1 MSPSRPK
8 GAPEAGPGPAR
19 RWRKGRGDAGR
30 TPLSWAQRALLAASF
45 LITLGSFAVLPYMSV
60 LLHRRLGLGLG
71 AVGFVLAV
79 ASLIQ
84 FAGGVVAGPVAGRIG
99 LRRAMLLAL
108 ALRTA
113 GFAAFVPGL
122 GSPALAVGAL
132 LLVSAGAALY
142 LPANKAYLV
151 DGASEAARPRLLS
164 ASGSAFNAGM
174 ALGPPAAAPLVMGSP
189 GALFACVTVLFAL
202 VGAGHALL
210 PREGSGGGAGG
221 RSAPA
226 PSVSA
231 GAPLTPPP
239 APLAPTATPA
249 TPAGAPPTPTAV
261 APMPGASLPARGGG
275 ERRDRVPGGAATA
288 AAPVRDRLTAS
299 PGLSPFV
306 VTVLSVYAFMF
317 FQHYLALYAVPR
329 TSAGFYGAVL
339 TGYAALLVV
348 AQPLLAERV
357 AALGYP
363 AAQWWGFGAMAAGM
377 AAIGAGGH
385 AGIAVGAVLLCLGE
399 IVLFLKN
406 DLEALARSTA
416 APASVFGRQRLAAG
430 IGAFGAAVVGGQL
443 YGAAEAAGSARGFW
457 VAVGLQCLLLPV
469 FLLFR
474 RRTARDPEESRAAAP

>member
-1 MSPSRPK
+1 MSLRRTG
-8 GAPEAGPGPAR
+8 GAPGAGAARGRTGRAPG
-19 RWRKGRGDAGR
+19 RKGRP
-30 TPLSWAQRALLAASF
+30 PLTGPQRFLLGGSF

-60 LLHRRLGLGLG
+60 LLHQRLGLGLG
-71 AVGFVLAV
+71 TVGFVLAV

-84 FAGGVVAGPVAGRIG
+84 FAGGVVAGPVTGRIG

-108 ALRTA
+108 GLRTA

-122 GSPALAVGAL
+122 TSPVLAIGAL

-151 DGASEAARPRLLS
+151 EGASEARRPRLLS

-189 GALFACVTVLFAL
+189 GVLFSCVTVLFAL

-210 PREGSGGGAGG
+210 PAGAADCPSDGTSGGPSA
-221 RSAPA
+221 APA
-226 PSVSA
+226 AGRTPES
-231 GAPLTPPP
+231 GAPR
-239 APLAPTATPA
+239 
-249 TPAGAPPTPTAV
+249 
-261 APMPGASLPARGGG
+261 PGP
-275 ERRDRVPGGAATA
+275 
-288 AAPVRDRLTAS
+288 
-299 PGLSPFV
+299 SPFV

-329 TSAGFYGAVL
+329 TSAAFYGAVL

-357 AALGYP
+357 AALSYP
-363 AAQWWGFGAMAAGM
+363 AALRWGFGAMAAGM
-377 AAIGAGGH
+377 AVIGAGGH
-385 AGIAVGAVLLCLGE
+385 AGIAAGGALLCLGE

-406 DLEALARSTA
+406 DLEALARSSA

-430 IGAFGAAVVGGQL
+430 IGAFASGVVGGQL
-443 YGAAEAAGSARGFW
+443 YGAAESAGSARAFW
-457 VAVGLQCLLLPV
+457 AAVCLQCLLLPV
-469 FLLFR
+469 FLLR
-474 RRTARDPEESRAAAP
+474 RRPARDREGPRAGAG

>member
-1 MSPSRPK
+1 MSLRRTD
-8 GAPEAGPGPAR
+8 GAPGSGADR
-19 RWRKGRGDAGR
+19 GR
-30 TPLSWAQRALLAASF
+30 TGRAPGRRGRPPLTGPQRFLLGGSF

-60 LLHRRLGLGLG
+60 LLHQRLGLGLG
-71 AVGFVLAV
+71 TVGFVLAV

-84 FAGGVVAGPVAGRIG
+84 FAGGVVAGPVTGRIG

-108 ALRTA
+108 GLRTA

-122 GSPALAVGAL
+122 TSPVLAVGAL

-151 DGASEAARPRLLS
+151 DGASEAQRPRLLS

-189 GALFACVTVLFAL
+189 GVLFAGVTVLFAL

-210 PREGSGGGAGG
+210 PAGPADRPADGSSA
-221 RSAPA
+221 APA
-226 PSVSA
+226 AVR
-231 GAPLTPPP
+231 APEAD
-239 APLAPTATPA
+239 APR
-249 TPAGAPPTPTAV
+249 
-261 APMPGASLPARGGG
+261 PGP
-275 ERRDRVPGGAATA
+275 
-288 AAPVRDRLTAS
+288 
-299 PGLSPFV
+299 SPFV

-329 TSAGFYGAVL
+329 TSAAFYGAVL

-357 AALGYP
+357 AALSYP
-363 AAQWWGFGAMAAGM
+363 AALRWGFGAMAAGM

-385 AGIAVGAVLLCLGE
+385 AGIAAGGALLCIGE

-406 DLEALARSTA
+406 DLEALARSSA

-430 IGAFGAAVVGGQL
+430 IGAFASGVLGGQL
-443 YGAAEAAGSARGFW
+443 YGAAESAGSAQVFW
-457 VAVGLQCLLLPV
+457 AAVCLQCLLLPV
-469 FLLFR
+469 FLLR
-474 RRTARDPEESRAAAP
+474 RRPARDPEGSRAGAGQGVFRK

>member
-1 MSPSRPK
+1 MGR
-8 GAPEAGPGPAR
+8 GRTGRAR
-19 RWRKGRGDAGR
+19 RRAATGR
-30 TPLSWAQRALLAASF
+30 TGGGRRRTASGRAARPPLTGPQRLLLAGSF

-71 AVGFVLAV
+71 TVGFVLAV

-84 FAGGVVAGPVAGRIG
+84 FAGGVVAGPVTGRIG

-122 GSPALAVGAL
+122 TSPVLAVGAL

-151 DGASEAARPRLLS
+151 DGASEAQRPRLLS

-189 GALFACVTVLFAL
+189 GVLFSCVTVLFAL
-202 VGAGHALL
+202 VGAGHSLL
-210 PREGSGGGAGG
+210 PRGSADRGGD
-221 RSAPA
+221 APA
-226 PSVSA
+226 P
-231 GAPLTPPP
+231 
-239 APLAPTATPA
+239 
-249 TPAGAPPTPTAV
+249 
-261 APMPGASLPARGGG
+261 
-275 ERRDRVPGGAATA
+275 A
-288 AAPVRDRLTAS
+288 AAPVRVPDAPDS
-299 PGLSPFV
+299 GPSPFV

-329 TSAGFYGAVL
+329 TSAAFYGAVL

-357 AALGYP
+357 AALSYP
-363 AAQWWGFGAMAAGM
+363 AALRWGFGAMAAGM

-385 AGIAVGAVLLCLGE
+385 TGIAVGGTLLCLGE

-406 DLEALARSTA
+406 DLEALARSA
-416 APASVFGRQRLAAG
+416 SAPAGVFGRQRLAAG
-430 IGAFGAAVVGGQL
+430 IGAFASGVVGGQL
-443 YGAAEAAGSARGFW
+443 YGVAESAGSARGFW
-457 VAVGLQCLLLPV
+457 AVVCLQCLLLPV
-469 FLLFR
+469 FLLR
-474 RRTARDPEESRAAAP
+474 RRPGALRHPRTARGPDGPRADVP

>member
-1 MSPSRPK
+1 MRPPFT
-8 GAPEAGPGPAR
+8 G
-19 RWRKGRGDAGR
+19 
-30 TPLSWAQRALLAASF
+30 AQRFLLAGSF

-60 LLHRRLGLGLG
+60 LLHQRLGMGLG

-84 FAGGVVAGPVAGRIG
+84 FAGGVVAGPVAARVG

-122 GSPALAVGAL
+122 TSPVLAVGAL

-151 DGASEAARPRLLS
+151 AGVPEAGRARLLS

-174 ALGPPAAAPLVMGSP
+174 ALGPPAAAPLVLGSP
-189 GALFACVTVLFAL
+189 GALFACVAGLFAL

-210 PREGSGGGAGG
+210 PPEAAARLPDAAPAAGAQDPGGG
-221 RSAPA
+221 R
-226 PSVSA
+226 
-231 GAPLTPPP
+231 
-239 APLAPTATPA
+239 
-249 TPAGAPPTPTAV
+249 
-261 APMPGASLPARGGG
+261 
-275 ERRDRVPGGAATA
+275 AA
-288 AAPVRDRLTAS
+288 
-299 PGLSPFV
+299 GLSPFL
-306 VTVLSVYAFMF
+306 VTVVSVYAFMF

-329 TSAGFYGAVL
+329 TSAAFYGAVL

-348 AQPLLAERV
+348 GQPLLAERV
-357 AALGYP
+357 AAMSYP
-363 AAQWWGFGAMAAGM
+363 AALRWGFGAMAAGM

-385 AGIAVGAVLLCLGE
+385 AGIAVGGALICCGE

-406 DLEALARSTA
+406 DLEALARSA
-416 APASVFGRQRLAAG
+416 SAPAAVFGRQRLAAG
-430 IGAFGAAVVGGQL
+430 IGAFAAGVVGGQL

-457 VAVGLQCLLLPV
+457 AVVCLQCLLLPSV
-469 FLLFR
+469 LLLR
-474 RRTARDPEESRAAAP
+474 RPARDRTGPRAEAAQEVPGP

>member
-1 MSPSRPK
+1 MSLRRTD
-8 GAPEAGPGPAR
+8 GAPGAGADRGRPAPGRRGRAR
-19 RWRKGRGDAGR
+19 RGTAPRRAGR
-30 TPLSWAQRALLAASF
+30 PPLTGPQRFLLGGSF

-60 LLHRRLGLGLG
+60 LLHQRLGLGLG
-71 AVGFVLAV
+71 TVGFVLAV

-108 ALRTA
+108 GLRTA
-113 GFAAFVPGL
+113 GFAALVPGL
-122 GSPALAVGAL
+122 TSPVLAVGAL

-151 DGASEAARPRLLS
+151 EGASQAQRPRLLS

-189 GALFACVTVLFAL
+189 GVLFSGVTVLFAL

-210 PREGSGGGAGG
+210 PAGAADRPADGSSA
-221 RSAPA
+221 APA
-226 PSVSA
+226 ADRAPES
-231 GAPLTPPP
+231 GAPRSGP
-239 APLAPTATPA
+239 
-249 TPAGAPPTPTAV
+249 
-261 APMPGASLPARGGG
+261 
-275 ERRDRVPGGAATA
+275 
-288 AAPVRDRLTAS
+288 
-299 PGLSPFV
+299 SPFV

-329 TSAGFYGAVL
+329 TSAAFYGAVL

-363 AAQWWGFGAMAAGM
+363 AALRWGFGAMAAGM

-385 AGIAVGAVLLCLGE
+385 AGIVVGGALLCLGE

-406 DLEALARSTA
+406 DLEALARSSA

-430 IGAFGAAVVGGQL
+430 IGAFASGVVGGQL
-443 YGAAEAAGSARGFW
+443 YGAAESAGSARGFW
-457 VAVGLQCLLLPV
+457 AAVCLQCLLLPV
-469 FLLFR
+469 FLLRR
-474 RRTARDPEESRAAAP
+474 RRTARDPEGSRAGVG

>member
-1 MSPSRPK
+1 MSLRRTD
-8 GAPEAGPGPAR
+8 GAPGAGADRGGTGRAPGR
-19 RWRKGRGDAGR
+19 RGHP
-30 TPLSWAQRALLAASF
+30 PLTGPQRFLLGGSF

-60 LLHRRLGLGLG
+60 LLHQRLGLGLG
-71 AVGFVLAV
+71 TVGFVLAV

-84 FAGGVVAGPVAGRIG
+84 FAGGAVAGPVTGRIG

-108 ALRTA
+108 GLRTA

-122 GSPALAVGAL
+122 TSPVLAVGAL

-151 DGASEAARPRLLS
+151 EGAPEARRPRLLS

-189 GALFACVTVLFAL
+189 GVLFSCVTVLFAL

-210 PREGSGGGAGG
+210 PAGAADRPADGSSA
-221 RSAPA
+221 APA
-226 PSVSA
+226 ADRAPEA
-231 GAPLTPPP
+231 GAPR
-239 APLAPTATPA
+239 
-249 TPAGAPPTPTAV
+249 
-261 APMPGASLPARGGG
+261 PGP
-275 ERRDRVPGGAATA
+275 
-288 AAPVRDRLTAS
+288 
-299 PGLSPFV
+299 SPFV

-329 TSAGFYGAVL
+329 TSAAFYGAVL

-363 AAQWWGFGAMAAGM
+363 AALRWGFGAMAAGM

-385 AGIAVGAVLLCLGE
+385 VGIAAGGALLCLGE

-406 DLEALARSTA
+406 DLEALARSSA

-430 IGAFGAAVVGGQL
+430 IGAFASGVVGGQL
-443 YGAAEAAGSARGFW
+443 YGAAESAGSARVFW
-457 VAVGLQCLLLPV
+457 AAVCLQCLLLPV
-469 FLLFR
+469 LLLR
-474 RRTARDPEESRAAAP
+474 RRPARDPEGSRAGAG

>member
-1 MSPSRPK
+1 MRRRRARALPGDRVRPPFT
-8 GAPEAGPGPAR
+8 G
-19 RWRKGRGDAGR
+19 
-30 TPLSWAQRALLAASF
+30 AQRFLLAGSF

-60 LLHRRLGLGLG
+60 LLHQRLGMGLG

-84 FAGGVVAGPVAGRIG
+84 FAGGVVAGPVAARVG

-122 GSPALAVGAL
+122 TSPVLAVGAL

-151 DGASEAARPRLLS
+151 AGVPEAGRARLLS

-174 ALGPPAAAPLVMGSP
+174 ALGPPAAAPLVLGSP
-189 GALFACVTVLFAL
+189 GALFACVAGLFAL

-210 PREGSGGGAGG
+210 PPEAAARPPDAAPAAGTQGPGG
-221 RSAPA
+221 R
-226 PSVSA
+226 
-231 GAPLTPPP
+231 
-239 APLAPTATPA
+239 
-249 TPAGAPPTPTAV
+249 
-261 APMPGASLPARGGG
+261 
-275 ERRDRVPGGAATA
+275 AA
-288 AAPVRDRLTAS
+288 
-299 PGLSPFV
+299 GLSPFL
-306 VTVLSVYAFMF
+306 VTVVSVYAFMF

-329 TSAGFYGAVL
+329 TSAAFYGAVL

-348 AQPLLAERV
+348 GQPLLAERV
-357 AALGYP
+357 AAMSYP
-363 AAQWWGFGAMAAGM
+363 AALRWGFGAMAAGM

-385 AGIAVGAVLLCLGE
+385 AGIAVGGALICCGE

-406 DLEALARSTA
+406 DLEALARSA
-416 APASVFGRQRLAAG
+416 SAPAAVFGRQRLAAG
-430 IGAFGAAVVGGQL
+430 IGAFAAGVVGGQL

-457 VAVGLQCLLLPV
+457 AVVCLQCLLLPSA
-469 FLLFR
+469 LLLR
-474 RRTARDPEESRAAAP
+474 RPARDRTGPRAEAAQEVPGP

>member
-1 MSPSRPK
+1 MSVEGTTAR
-8 GAPEAGPGPAR
+8 ARFTGPQGC
-19 RWRKGRGDAGR
+19 
-30 TPLSWAQRALLAASF
+30 LLAGSF

-60 LLHRRLGLGLG
+60 LLHQRLGLGLG
-71 AVGFVLAV
+71 AVGTVLAV

-84 FAGGVVAGPVAGRIG
+84 FAGGAVAGPVAGRIG

-113 GFAAFVPGL
+113 GFAAFVPGTT
-122 GSPALAVGAL
+122 SAVLAVGAL

-151 DGASEAARPRLLS
+151 GGAPVSQRPRLLS

-174 ALGPPAAAPLVMGSP
+174 ALGPPAAAPFVMGSP
-189 GALFACVTVLFAL
+189 GVLFSCVTVLFAL

-210 PREGSGGGAGG
+210 PREASY
-221 RSAPA
+221 RDEEAPA
-226 PSVSA
+226 V
-231 GAPLTPPP
+231 P
-239 APLAPTATPA
+239 AC
-249 TPAGAPPTPTAV
+249 
-261 APMPGASLPARGGG
+261 
-275 ERRDRVPGGAATA
+275 RVPD
-288 AAPVRDRLTAS
+288 APR
-299 PGLSPFV
+299 PGPSPFV
-306 VTVLSVYAFMF
+306 VTVSSVYAFMF

-329 TSAGFYGAVL
+329 TSAVFYGAVL
-339 TGYAALLVV
+339 TGYASLLVV

-357 AALGYP
+357 AALSYP
-363 AAQWWGFGAMAAGM
+363 AAVRWGFGAMAAGT

-385 AGIAVGAVLLCLGE
+385 VGIAAGAALLCLGE

-430 IGAFGAAVVGGQL
+430 IGAFASGLVGGHL

-457 VAVGLQCLLLPV
+457 AAVCVQCLLLPV
-469 FLLFR
+469 LPLFR
-474 RRTARDPEESRAAAP
+474 RRTVRDPEGSRTDTA

>member
-1 MSPSRPK
+1 MTVRRTG
-8 GAPEAGPGPAR
+8 GAPETGADR
-19 RWRKGRGDAGR
+19 GR
-30 TPLSWAQRALLAASF
+30 TARPPLTGPQRFLLAGSF

-60 LLHRRLGLGLG
+60 LLHQRLGLGIG
-71 AVGFVLAV
+71 TVGVVLAV

-84 FAGGVVAGPVAGRIG
+84 FAGGVAAGPVTGRIG

-113 GFAAFVPGL
+113 GFAAFVPGPT
-122 GSPALAVGAL
+122 SWVLAVGAL

-151 DGASEAARPRLLS
+151 EGASEVARPRLLS

-189 GALFACVTVLFAL
+189 GVLFPCVCVLFAL

-210 PREGSGGGAGG
+210 PRE
-221 RSAPA
+221 
-226 PSVSA
+226 
-231 GAPLTPPP
+231 
-239 APLAPTATPA
+239 
-249 TPAGAPPTPTAV
+249 
-261 APMPGASLPARGGG
+261 ASDRGGG
-275 ERRDRVPGGAATA
+275 RPAAT
-288 AAPVRDRLTAS
+288 PVRGSVAPPS
-299 PGLSPFV
+299 GPSPFL

-329 TSAGFYGAVL
+329 TSAAFYGAVL

-357 AALGYP
+357 AALSYP
-363 AAQWWGFGAMAAGM
+363 AALRMGFGAMAAGM

-385 AGIAVGAVLLCLGE
+385 AGIAVGGALLCLGE

-430 IGAFGAAVVGGQL
+430 IGAFASGVVGGQL
-443 YGAAEAAGSARGFW
+443 YGAAESAGSARGFW
-457 VAVGLQCLLLPV
+457 AAVCLQCLLLPV
-469 FLLFR
+469 FLLRRRRAPAR
-474 RRTARDPEESRAAAP
+474 RRTARDPDGSRAAAD

>member
-8 GAPEAGPGPAR
+8 GAPEAGARPAR

-30 TPLSWAQRALLAASF
+30 TPLSGAQRALLAASF

-151 DGASEAARPRLLS
+151 DGASDAARPRLLS

-221 RSAPA
+221 RSTAAPQT
-226 PSVSA
+226 PT
-231 GAPLTPPP
+231 GALPTPPDTPLT
-239 APLAPTATPA
+239 PTATPT
-249 TPAGAPPTPTAV
+249 TPAGAPP
-261 APMPGASLPARGGG
+261 MPGAALPARGGG
-275 ERRDRVPGGAATA
+275 ERQDRVPGGAATA

-385 AGIAVGAVLLCLGE
+385 AGIAVGAALLCLGE

-474 RRTARDPEESRAAAP
+474 RRTARDPAEPRAATP

>member
-1 MSPSRPK
+1 MSLRRHQ
-8 GAPEAGPGPAR
+8 GAPEAGAGPAR
-19 RWRKGRGDAGR
+19 RRRKGRGDAGR
-30 TPLSWAQRALLAASF
+30 TPLSGAQRALLAASF
-45 LITLGSFAVLPYMSV
+45 VITLGSFAVLPYMSV

-122 GSPALAVGAL
+122 GSPGLAVGAL

-151 DGASEAARPRLLS
+151 DGVSEAARPRLLS

-189 GALFACVTVLFAL
+189 GVLFACVTVLFAL

-210 PREGSGGGAGG
+210 PREGVGGGAGE
-221 RSAPA
+221 RSA
-226 PSVSA
+226 
-231 GAPLTPPP
+231 T
-239 APLAPTATPA
+239 
-249 TPAGAPPTPTAV
+249 APPTPPA
-261 APMPGASLPARGGG
+261 APPAPPAALPTPPAAPPTPPAALPVRGAG
-275 ERRDRVPGGAATA
+275 ERQGRLPGDAAK
-288 AAPVRDRLTAS
+288 AAPPVPDRLTAP

-385 AGIAVGAVLLCLGE
+385 GGIAVGAVLLCLGE

-430 IGAFGAAVVGGQL
+430 IGAFGAALVGGQL

-469 FLLFR
+469 FPLLR
-474 RRTARDPEESRAAAP
+474 RRTARGPEEPRAGTV

>member
-1 MSPSRPK
+1 MSLRRTD
-8 GAPEAGPGPAR
+8 GAPGAGADR
-19 RWRKGRGDAGR
+19 GR
-30 TPLSWAQRALLAASF
+30 TGRAPGRRGRPPLTGPQRFLLGGSF

-60 LLHRRLGLGLG
+60 LLHQRLGLGLG
-71 AVGFVLAV
+71 TVGFVLAV

-84 FAGGVVAGPVAGRIG
+84 FAGGVVAGPVTGRIG

-108 ALRTA
+108 GLRTA

-122 GSPALAVGAL
+122 TSPVLAVGAL

-151 DGASEAARPRLLS
+151 EGASEARRPRLLS

-189 GALFACVTVLFAL
+189 GVLFSCVTVLFAL

-210 PREGSGGGAGG
+210 PAGAADRPADGSSA
-221 RSAPA
+221 APA
-226 PSVSA
+226 ADRAPGA
-231 GAPLTPPP
+231 GAPR
-239 APLAPTATPA
+239 
-249 TPAGAPPTPTAV
+249 
-261 APMPGASLPARGGG
+261 PGP
-275 ERRDRVPGGAATA
+275 
-288 AAPVRDRLTAS
+288 
-299 PGLSPFV
+299 SPFV

-329 TSAGFYGAVL
+329 TSAAFYGAVL

-357 AALGYP
+357 AALSYP
-363 AAQWWGFGAMAAGM
+363 AALRWGFGAMAAGM

-385 AGIAVGAVLLCLGE
+385 AGIVAGGTLLCLGE

-406 DLEALARSTA
+406 DLEALARSSA

-430 IGAFGAAVVGGQL
+430 IGAFASGVVGGQL
-443 YGAAEAAGSARGFW
+443 YGAAESAGSARAFW
-457 VAVGLQCLLLPV
+457 AAVCLQCLLLPV
-469 FLLFR
+469 FLLR
-474 RRTARDPEESRAAAP
+474 RRPARDPEGSRTGAG

>member
-1 MSPSRPK
+1 MSLRRTD
-8 GAPEAGPGPAR
+8 GAPGSGADR
-19 RWRKGRGDAGR
+19 GR
-30 TPLSWAQRALLAASF
+30 TGRAPGRRGRPPLTGPQRFLLGGSF

-60 LLHRRLGLGLG
+60 LLHQRLGLGLG
-71 AVGFVLAV
+71 TVGFVLAV

-84 FAGGVVAGPVAGRIG
+84 FAGGVVAGPVTGRIG

-108 ALRTA
+108 GLRTA

-122 GSPALAVGAL
+122 TSPVLAVGAL

-151 DGASEAARPRLLS
+151 EGASEAQRPRLLS

-189 GALFACVTVLFAL
+189 GVLFAGVTVLFAL

-210 PREGSGGGAGG
+210 PAGPAD
-221 RSAPA
+221 RPADESSAAPA
-226 PSVSA
+226 AGRAPEA
-231 GAPLTPPP
+231 GAPR
-239 APLAPTATPA
+239 
-249 TPAGAPPTPTAV
+249 
-261 APMPGASLPARGGG
+261 PGP
-275 ERRDRVPGGAATA
+275 
-288 AAPVRDRLTAS
+288 
-299 PGLSPFV
+299 SPFV

-329 TSAGFYGAVL
+329 TSAAFYGAVL

-357 AALGYP
+357 AALSYP
-363 AAQWWGFGAMAAGM
+363 AALRWGFGAMAAGM

-385 AGIAVGAVLLCLGE
+385 AGIAAGGALLCLGE

-406 DLEALARSTA
+406 DLEALARSSA

-430 IGAFGAAVVGGQL
+430 IGAFVSGVLGGQL
-443 YGAAEAAGSARGFW
+443 YGAAESGGSARVFW
-457 VAVGLQCLLLPV
+457 AAVCLQCLLLPV
-469 FLLFR
+469 FLLR
-474 RRTARDPEESRAAAP
+474 RRPARDPEGSRAGAGQGVFRK

>member
-1 MSPSRPK
+1 MSRRRTDGVPGVGADRGRP
-8 GAPEAGPGPAR
+8 GRAAPGRRGRLPLTGP
-19 RWRKGRGDAGR
+19 
-30 TPLSWAQRALLAASF
+30 QRFLLGGSF

-60 LLHRRLGLGLG
+60 LLHQRLGLGLG
-71 AVGFVLAV
+71 TVGIVLAV

-84 FAGGVVAGPVAGRIG
+84 FAGGVVAGPVTGRIG

-108 ALRTA
+108 GLRTA

-122 GSPALAVGAL
+122 TSPVLAVGAL

-151 DGASEAARPRLLS
+151 EGASTARRPRLLS

-189 GALFACVTVLFAL
+189 GVLFSCVTVLFAL

-210 PREGSGGGAGG
+210 PAGAADRPSEDGSSDGSSA
-221 RSAPA
+221 APA
-226 PSVSA
+226 AGRAPES
-231 GAPLTPPP
+231 GAPH
-239 APLAPTATPA
+239 
-249 TPAGAPPTPTAV
+249 
-261 APMPGASLPARGGG
+261 PGP
-275 ERRDRVPGGAATA
+275 
-288 AAPVRDRLTAS
+288 
-299 PGLSPFV
+299 SPFL

-329 TSAGFYGAVL
+329 TSAAFYGAVL

-348 AQPLLAERV
+348 GQPLLAERV
-357 AALGYP
+357 AALSYP
-363 AAQWWGFGAMAAGM
+363 AAVRWGFGAMAAGM

-385 AGIAVGAVLLCLGE
+385 AGIAVGGALLCLGE

-406 DLEALARSTA
+406 DLEALARSSA

-430 IGAFGAAVVGGQL
+430 IGAFASGVLGGQL
-443 YGAAEAAGSARGFW
+443 YGAAESAGSARGFW
-457 VAVGLQCLLLPV
+457 AVVCLQCLLLPV
-469 FLLFR
+469 FLLRR
-474 RRTARDPEESRAAAP
+474 RRTARAPEGSRAGVG

>member
-1 MSPSRPK
+1 MSRRRTD
-8 GAPEAGPGPAR
+8 GAPGAGADRGRAGRAR
-19 RWRKGRGDAGR
+19 RRTAPGR
-30 TPLSWAQRALLAASF
+30 TGRPPLTGPQRFLLGGSF

-60 LLHRRLGLGLG
+60 LLHQRLGLGLG
-71 AVGFVLAV
+71 TVGLVLAV

-84 FAGGVVAGPVAGRIG
+84 FAGGVVAGPVTGRIG

-108 ALRTA
+108 GLRTA

-122 GSPALAVGAL
+122 TSPVLAVGAL

-151 DGASEAARPRLLS
+151 EGASKAQRPRLLS

-189 GALFACVTVLFAL
+189 GALFSCVTVLFAL

-210 PREGSGGGAGG
+210 PAGTADRPSARPSDGSSHGSSA
-221 RSAPA
+221 APA
-226 PSVSA
+226 ACRARES
-231 GAPLTPPP
+231 GAPR
-239 APLAPTATPA
+239 
-249 TPAGAPPTPTAV
+249 
-261 APMPGASLPARGGG
+261 PGP
-275 ERRDRVPGGAATA
+275 
-288 AAPVRDRLTAS
+288 
-299 PGLSPFV
+299 SPFV

-329 TSAGFYGAVL
+329 TSTAFYGAVL
-339 TGYAALLVV
+339 TGYATLLVV

-357 AALGYP
+357 AALSYP
-363 AAQWWGFGAMAAGM
+363 AALRWGFGAMAAGM

-385 AGIAVGAVLLCLGE
+385 AGIAVGGALLCLGE

-406 DLEALARSTA
+406 DLEALARSSA

-430 IGAFGAAVVGGQL
+430 IGAFASGVVGGQL
-443 YGAAEAAGSARGFW
+443 YGAAESAGSARGFW
-457 VAVGLQCLLLPV
+457 AVVCLQCLLLPV
-469 FLLFR
+469 FLLRR
-474 RRTARDPEESRAAAP
+474 RRTARDPEGSRAGAG

>member
-1 MSPSRPK
+1 MSLGRTDGVA
-8 GAPEAGPGPAR
+8 GAGA
-19 RWRKGRGDAGR
+19 GRGRPGR
-30 TPLSWAQRALLAASF
+30 AAPGRRGRPPLTGPQRFLLGGSF

-60 LLHRRLGLGLG
+60 LLHQRLGLGLG
-71 AVGFVLAV
+71 TVGFVLAV

-84 FAGGVVAGPVAGRIG
+84 FAGGVVAGPVTGRIG

-108 ALRTA
+108 GLRTA

-122 GSPALAVGAL
+122 TSPVLAVGAL

-151 DGASEAARPRLLS
+151 EGAPEARRPRLLS

-189 GALFACVTVLFAL
+189 GVLFSCVTVLFAL

-210 PREGSGGGAGG
+210 PAGAADRPVGGSSDGSSA
-221 RSAPA
+221 APA
-226 PSVSA
+226 AGRVPES
-231 GAPLTPPP
+231 GAP
-239 APLAPTATPA
+239 
-249 TPAGAPPTPTAV
+249 
-261 APMPGASLPARGGG
+261 R
-275 ERRDRVPGGAATA
+275 
-288 AAPVRDRLTAS
+288 

-329 TSAGFYGAVL
+329 TSAAFYGAVL

-348 AQPLLAERV
+348 GQPLLAERV
-357 AALGYP
+357 AALSYP
-363 AAQWWGFGAMAAGM
+363 AALRWGFGAMAAGM

-385 AGIAVGAVLLCLGE
+385 AGIAVGGALLCLGE

-406 DLEALARSTA
+406 DLEALARSSA

-430 IGAFGAAVVGGQL
+430 VGAFASGVVGGQL
-443 YGAAEAAGSARGFW
+443 YGAAESAGSARGFW
-457 VAVGLQCLLLPV
+457 AAVCLQCLLLPV
-469 FLLFR
+469 FLLRR
-474 RRTARDPEESRAAAP
+474 RRTARDPEGPRAGVG

>member
-1 MSPSRPK
+1 MSLRRPD
-8 GAPEAGPGPAR
+8 GPPEAGAGRAR
-19 RWRKGRGDAGR
+19 RGEDRPCVGR
-30 TPLSWAQRALLAASF
+30 TPFTGPRRFLLAGSF

-60 LLHRRLGLGLG
+60 LLHRRIGLGLG
-71 AVGFVLAV
+71 TVGVVLAV

-84 FAGGVVAGPVAGRIG
+84 FAGGAVAGPVTGRIG

-113 GFAAFVPGL
+113 GFAAFVPGPR
-122 GSPALAVGAL
+122 SPVLAVGAL

-151 DGASEAARPRLLS
+151 DGVSEAARPRLLS

-189 GALFACVTVLFAL
+189 GVLFGCVAGLFAL

-210 PREGSGGGAGG
+210 PREAAGPP
-221 RSAPA
+221 RERPAAAPA
-226 PSVSA
+226 HGGV
-231 GAPLTPPP
+231 TPPP
-239 APLAPTATPA
+239 GP
-249 TPAGAPPTPTAV
+249 
-261 APMPGASLPARGGG
+261 
-275 ERRDRVPGGAATA
+275 
-288 AAPVRDRLTAS
+288 
-299 PGLSPFV
+299 SPFV

-329 TSAGFYGAVL
+329 TSAAFYGAVL
-339 TGYAALLVV
+339 TGYAVLLVV

-357 AALGYP
+357 AALSYP
-363 AAQWWGFGAMAAGM
+363 AALRWGFGAMAAGT
-377 AAIGAGGH
+377 AAIGVGGRG
-385 AGIAVGAVLLCLGE
+385 GIAVGATLMCCGE

-430 IGAFGAAVVGGQL
+430 IGAFAAGLVGGQL
-443 YGAAEAAGSARGFW
+443 YGAAEAAGAARGFW
-457 VAVGLQCLLLPV
+457 AVVCLQCVLLPAPLLL
-469 FLLFR
+469 R
-474 RRTARDPEESRAAAP
+474 RRAARGPAGPRADPV

>member
-1 MSPSRPK
+1 MSLRRTD
-8 GAPEAGPGPAR
+8 GAPGAGADR
-19 RWRKGRGDAGR
+19 GR
-30 TPLSWAQRALLAASF
+30 TGRAPGRRGRPPLTGPQRFLLGGSF

-60 LLHRRLGLGLG
+60 LLHQRLGLGLG
-71 AVGFVLAV
+71 SVGLVLAV

-84 FAGGVVAGPVAGRIG
+84 FAGGVVAGPVTGRIG

-108 ALRTA
+108 GLRTA

-122 GSPALAVGAL
+122 TSPVLAVGAL

-151 DGASEAARPRLLS
+151 EGASEAGRPRLLS

-189 GALFACVTVLFAL
+189 GVLFSCVTALFAL

-210 PREGSGGGAGG
+210 PAGAADRPADGPSAG
-221 RSAPA
+221 RAPE
-226 PSVSA
+226 A
-231 GAPLTPPP
+231 GAPR
-239 APLAPTATPA
+239 
-249 TPAGAPPTPTAV
+249 
-261 APMPGASLPARGGG
+261 PGP
-275 ERRDRVPGGAATA
+275 
-288 AAPVRDRLTAS
+288 
-299 PGLSPFV
+299 SPFV

-329 TSAGFYGAVL
+329 TSASFYGAVL

-357 AALGYP
+357 AALSYR
-363 AAQWWGFGAMAAGM
+363 AALRWGFGAMAAGM

-385 AGIAVGAVLLCLGE
+385 AGIAVGGALLCLGE

-406 DLEALARSTA
+406 DLEALARSSA

-430 IGAFGAAVVGGQL
+430 IGAFASGVVGGQL
-443 YGAAEAAGSARGFW
+443 YGAAESAGSARAFW
-457 VAVGLQCLLLPV
+457 AAVCLQCLLLPV
-469 FLLFR
+469 FLLR
-474 RRTARDPEESRAAAP
+474 RRPARDPEGSRAGAG

>member
-1 MSPSRPK
+1 MSL
-8 GAPEAGPGPAR
+8 
-19 RWRKGRGDAGR
+19 GR
-30 TPLSWAQRALLAASF
+30 TDRPPLTGPQRFLLGGSF

-60 LLHRRLGLGLG
+60 LLHQRLGLGLG
-71 AVGFVLAV
+71 TVGIVLAV

-84 FAGGVVAGPVAGRIG
+84 FAGGVVAGPVTGRIG
-99 LRRAMLLAL
+99 LRRTMLLAL
-108 ALRTA
+108 GLRTA

-122 GSPALAVGAL
+122 TSPVLAVGAL

-151 DGASEAARPRLLS
+151 EGASEAQRPRLLS

-189 GALFACVTVLFAL
+189 GVLFSCVTVLFAL

-210 PREGSGGGAGG
+210 PTGAADRPSGG
-221 RSAPA
+221 S
-226 PSVSA
+226 
-231 GAPLTPPP
+231 
-239 APLAPTATPA
+239 
-249 TPAGAPPTPTAV
+249 
-261 APMPGASLPARGGG
+261 
-275 ERRDRVPGGAATA
+275 A
-288 AAPVRDRLTAS
+288 AAPAAGGAPES
-299 PGLSPFV
+299 GAPHPGPSPFL

-329 TSAGFYGAVL
+329 TSAAFYGAVL

-357 AALGYP
+357 AALDYP
-363 AAQWWGFGAMAAGM
+363 AALRWGFGAMAAGM

-385 AGIAVGAVLLCLGE
+385 TGIAVGGALLCLGE

-406 DLEALARSTA
+406 DLEALARSSA

-430 IGAFGAAVVGGQL
+430 IGAFASGVVGGQL
-443 YGAAEAAGSARGFW
+443 YGAAESAGSARGFW
-457 VAVGLQCLLLPV
+457 VAVCLQCLLLPV
-469 FLLFR
+469 FLLRR
-474 RRTARDPEESRAAAP
+474 RRTARDPEGSRAGAG